1 MKGRWWG
8 ESGVEESGVLA
19 VLAVLAVLVVLYV
32 CKSQHSRSA
41 LAS

>member
-1 MKGRWWG
+1 
-8 ESGVEESGVLA
+8 VEESGVR
-19 VLAVLAVLVVLYV
+19 AVLAVLVVLYV